1 MAKIIVTY
9 TAIQRRKKKWNVCQN
24 NCAAENIFQKK
35 VYQNK
40 NKGVR
45 QQQVTTNR
53 KSDKEIAFLQDL
65 FIAPDWGE
73 RFAELIDEHVTLP
86 KEGEALYVNAGT
98 GSHAMA
104 LHERAEDKLE
114 LLCVDEN
121 PECTELARAKA
132 AATSEKINFGTTRVD
147 NLDIKD
153 NRFDLVIGNASL
165 ISRQRVRKMFSELV
179 RVAAPG
185 ATIALTLPTFSSFG
199 EFFSIYWEALH
210 NNGLLDL
217 ESDVEQLITELPTIS
232 DLEQLAED
240 ECLSDVKSFTR
251 IEEFDFE
258 SGEQF
263 LSSPLVSEF
272 LMHDWLALVPADKRA
287 ALFDEISRLINE
299 ERHEAE
305 FALSVKA
312 TLVVGQKT
320 HSH

>member
-1 MAKIIVTY
+1 VS
-9 TAIQRRKKKWNVCQN
+9 
-24 NCAAENIFQKK
+24 
-35 VYQNK
+35 
-40 NKGVR
+40 
-45 QQQVTTNR
+45 TNR
-53 KSDKEIAFLQDL
+53 KSDKELAFLHDL

-73 RFAELIDEHVTLP
+73 RFAELIDEHVKLP
-86 KEGEALYVNAGT
+86 AEGEALYVAAGT
-98 GSHAMA
+98 GGHAMA
-104 LHERAEDKLE
+104 LHERAGEKLQ

-121 PECTELARAKA
+121 PECMELARTKA
-132 AATSEKINFGTTRVD
+132 TATNEKIVFDTAQFEHL
-147 NLDIKD
+147 NLKD

-165 ISRQRVRKMFSELV
+165 VSRQRVRKMFSEIV

-210 NNGLLDL
+210 NKGLIDH
-217 ESDVEQLITELPTIS
+217 ESDVEQLITELPTVS
-232 DLEQLAED
+232 DVEQFAED
-240 ECLSDVKSFTR
+240 EGLKDVESWTR

-263 LSSPLVSEF
+263 LSSPLVAEF
-272 LMHDWLALVPADKRA
+272 LIHDWLALVPEDKRVE
-287 ALFDEISRLINE
+287 LFSEISRLINE

-312 TLVVGQKT
+312 TLVVGQKA

>member
-1 MAKIIVTY
+1 VS
-9 TAIQRRKKKWNVCQN
+9 
-24 NCAAENIFQKK
+24 
-35 VYQNK
+35 
-40 NKGVR
+40 
-45 QQQVTTNR
+45 TNR

-73 RFAELIDEHVTLP
+73 RFAELIDEHVKLP
-86 KEGEALYVNAGT
+86 AEGEVLYVAAGT
-98 GSHAMA
+98 GGHAMA
-104 LHERAEDKLE
+104 LHERAGEKLE

-121 PECTELARAKA
+121 PECMELARAKA
-132 AATSEKINFGTTRVD
+132 TAANEKITFDIAQLDRL
-147 NLDIKD
+147 NLKD

-165 ISRQRVRKMFSELV
+165 VSQQRVRKMFPELV

-185 ATIALTLPTFSSFG
+185 ATIALTLATASSFG

-210 NNGLLDL
+210 NRGLIDH
-217 ESDVEQLITELPTIS
+217 ESDVEQLITQLPTVS
-232 DLEQLAED
+232 DVEQLAED
-240 ECLSDVKSFTR
+240 EGLKGVESWTR

-263 LSSPLVSEF
+263 LSSPLVAEF
-272 LMHDWLALVPADKRA
+272 LIHDWLALVPDDKRDE
-287 ALFDEISRLINE
+287 LFSEISRLINE

-312 TLVVGQKT
+312 TLVVGQKA

>member
-1 MAKIIVTY
+1 
-9 TAIQRRKKKWNVCQN
+9 
-24 NCAAENIFQKK
+24 
-35 VYQNK
+35 
-40 NKGVR
+40 VR
-45 QQQVTTNR
+45 QQEVTNNR
-53 KSDKEIAFLQDL
+53 KSDKEVAFLQDL

-86 KEGEALYVNAGT
+86 KEGEALYVGGGT
-98 GSHAMA
+98 GGHAMA
-104 LHERAEDKLE
+104 LHERAGEKLE

-132 AATSEKINFGTTRVD
+132 TATNEKIFFSTTPLD
-147 NLDIKD
+147 NLNLED

-165 ISRQRVRKMFSELV
+165 VSRQRVRKMFSEIV

-185 ATIALTLPTFSSFG
+185 GTIAITLPTSSSFG

-210 NNGLLDL
+210 NTGLLDH
-217 ESDVEQLITELPTIS
+217 ESDVEQLITELPTVS
-232 DLEQLAED
+232 DVEQLAED
-240 ECLSDVKSFTR
+240 EGLRDVESFTR

-263 LSSPLVSEF
+263 LTSPLVAEF
-272 LMHDWLALVPADKRA
+272 LMQEWLALVPDDKRA
-287 ALFDEISRLINE
+287 ELFNEISRLINE

-312 TLVVGQKT
+312 TVVVGQKA

>member
-1 MAKIIVTY
+1 MGHP
-9 TAIQRRKKKWNVCQN
+9 
-24 NCAAENIFQKK
+24 E
-35 VYQNK
+35 
-40 NKGVR
+40 
-45 QQQVTTNR
+45 VTTNR

-73 RFAELIDEHVTLP
+73 RFSELIDEHIKLP
-86 KEGEALYVNAGT
+86 KEGEALYVAAGT
-98 GSHAMA
+98 GGHAMS
-104 LHERAEDKLE
+104 LHERAGEKLE
-114 LLCVDEN
+114 LFCIDEN

-132 AATSEKINFGTTRVD
+132 SATNEKITFGTGPLD
-147 NLDIKD
+147 NLDLED

-165 ISRQRVRKMFSELV
+165 VSRHRVRKMFSEIV

-185 ATIALTLPTFSSFG
+185 ATIALTLPTASSFG

-210 NNGLLDL
+210 NNGLIDH
-217 ESDVEQLITELPTIS
+217 ESDVEQLITELPTVS
-232 DLEQLAED
+232 DVERLAED
-240 ECLSDVKSFTR
+240 EGLREVKSFTR

-263 LSSPLVSEF
+263 LSSPLVAEF
-272 LMHDWLALVPADKRA
+272 LMHDWLALVPEDKRA
-287 ALFDEISRLINE
+287 GLFSEISRLINE

-312 TLVVGQKT
+312 TLVVGQKA